1 MAMLNRNK
9 VLAALEAKRPE
20 FESYQAAQRSEQ
32 DRRRQLLDRFLAM
45 TAAEVA
51 ARVEDRGQAWPGAL
65 PTPEL
70 DQAVHLRIPFDV
82 RWQNHQEARAWA
94 RTILEGRP
102 VAAVD
107 GSQLPPNKELSVPVG
122 AVQIGWY
129 INYHVAGGRYEKDV
143 AFTVLAP
150 DELGEE
156 EGGEF
161 PDWRVNQQRF
171 VGECAQVRAIMARF
185 AGAPA
190 AERPLCFFDGSFI
203 ISFAGQMRPNR
214 AAAYLDAVRALLAE
228 AQAWATPLVGFVDS
242 SGSRDVVMLV
252 NTVAGPPNMS
262 LTDGALFAPLL
273 PNWGDR
279 TPFFICAR
287 NDPLSQQEKA
297 DFYQSVAFCY
307 IRLAA
312 ERPPARLEVP
322 RWLVES
328 GEAAAI
334 VDRVRAECVIGA
346 GGYPY
351 AIETADAVAVLQQAD
366 REHFYA
372 LFQQFAEQQGLP
384 FRVSRKQLSKQAR
397 R

>member
-1 MAMLNRNK
+1 MLSRNK
-9 VLAALEAKRPE
+9 VIDALQDKRTN
-20 FESYQAAQRSEQ
+20 FEDYQAGQRNEF
-32 DRRRQLLDRFLAM
+32 DLRRQLLDRFLQMNAATV
-45 TAAEVA
+45 TARIAE
-51 ARVEDRGQAWPGAL
+51 RGQAWPGAL

-70 DQAVHLRIPFDV
+70 DQAVELCIPFGV

-94 RTILEGRP
+94 LTILADKP

-107 GSQLPPNKELSVPVG
+107 GSQIPPSKEILTPVG

-171 VGECAQVRAIMARF
+171 VSECAQLSALMARF
-185 AGAPA
+185 AA
-190 AERPLCFFDGSFI
+190 ADERPLCFFDGSFI
-203 ISFAGQMRPNR
+203 ISFVGQIRPAR
-214 AAAYLDAVRALLAE
+214 AEAYLKAVRALLDRAE
-228 AQAWATPLVGFVDS
+228 ALAMPLVGFVDS
-242 SGSRDVVMLV
+242 SGSRDVVMLI
-252 NTVAGPPNMS
+252 NTVAGPPHMS

-273 PNWGDR
+273 ANWGDR

-287 NDPLSQQEKA
+287 NDPLSQQGEA
-297 DFYQSVAFCY
+297 SFYQDVAFCY

-312 ERPPARLEVP
+312 ERPPARIELP

-328 GEAAAI
+328 GEATAI

-351 AIETADAVAVLQQAD
+351 AIETADAVAVLQQRD

-372 LFQQFAEQQGLP
+372 LFQQFAEQQGMP
-384 FRVSRKQLSKQAR
+384 FHVSRKQLSKQAR

>member
-1 MAMLNRNK
+1 MLSRNK
-9 VLAALEAKRPE
+9 VIDALQDKRTN
-20 FESYQAAQRSEQ
+20 FEDYQAGQRNEF
-32 DRRRQLLDRFLAM
+32 DLRRQLLDRFLQMNAATV
-45 TAAEVA
+45 TARIAE
-51 ARVEDRGQAWPGAL
+51 RGQAWPGAL

-70 DQAVHLRIPFDV
+70 DQAVELCIPFGV

-94 RTILEGRP
+94 LTILADKP

-107 GSQLPPNKELSVPVG
+107 GSQIPPSKEILTPVG

-171 VGECAQVRAIMARF
+171 VGECAQLSALMARF
-185 AGAPA
+185 AA
-190 AERPLCFFDGSFI
+190 AGERPLCFFDGSFI
-203 ISFAGQMRPNR
+203 ISFVGQIRPAR
-214 AAAYLDAVRALLAE
+214 AEAYLKAVRALLDRAE
-228 AQAWATPLVGFVDS
+228 ALAMPLVGFVDS
-242 SGSRDVVMLV
+242 SGSRDVVMLI
-252 NTVAGPPNMS
+252 NTVAGPPHMS

-273 PNWGDR
+273 ANWGDR

-287 NDPLSQQEKA
+287 NDPLSQQGEA
-297 DFYQSVAFCY
+297 SFYQDVAFCY

-312 ERPPARLEVP
+312 ERPPARIELP

-351 AIETADAVAVLQQAD
+351 AIETADAVAVLQQRD

-372 LFQQFAEQQGLP
+372 LFQQFAEQQGMP
-384 FRVSRKQLSKQAR
+384 FHVSRKQLSKQAR

>member
-1 MAMLNRNK
+1 MLSRNK
-9 VLAALEAKRPE
+9 VIDALQAKRTN
-20 FESYQAAQRSEQ
+20 FEAYQAGQRSEF
-32 DRRRQLLDRFLAM
+32 DLRRQLLDRFLQM

-51 ARVEDRGQAWPGAL
+51 ARIVERGQEWPGAL

-70 DQAVHLRIPFDV
+70 DQAENLCLPFDQ

-94 RTILEGRP
+94 LKTLAGKP

-107 GSQLPPNKELSVPVG
+107 GSQIPPSKEISAPVG

-129 INYHVAGGRYEKDV
+129 INYHAAGGRYEKDV
-143 AFTVLAP
+143 TFTVLAP

-171 VGECAQVRAIMARF
+171 VGECTQLAALMARF
-185 AGAPA
+185 AA
-190 AERPLCFFDGSFI
+190 AGERPLCFFDGSFI
-203 ISFAGQMRPNR
+203 ISFAGQIRPAR
-214 AAAYLDAVRALLAE
+214 AEPYLRAVRMLLE
-228 AQAWATPLVGFVDS
+228 RAQTLTMPLVGFVDS

-252 NTVAGPPNMS
+252 NTVAGPPHMS

-287 NDPLSQQEKA
+287 NDPLSQQGQA
-297 DFYQSVAFCY
+297 DFYQDVAFCY

-312 ERPPARLEVP
+312 ERPPARIEAP

-372 LFQQFAEQQGLP
+372 LFQQFAEQQGMP
-384 FRVSRKQLSKQAR
+384 FHVSRKQLSKQAR

>member
-1 MAMLNRNK
+1 MLSRNK
-9 VLAALEAKRPE
+9 VIDALQAKRAN
-20 FESYQAAQRSEQ
+20 FEAYQADQRSEFDLQ
-32 DRRRQLLDRFLAM
+32 RQLLDRFLQM
-45 TAAEVA
+45 TAAEVS
-51 ARVEDRGQAWPGAL
+51 ARVAERGQEWPGAL

-70 DQAVHLRIPFDV
+70 DRAVSLRLPFEQ

-94 RTILEGRP
+94 LTILANKP
-102 VAAVD
+102 VVAVD
-107 GSQLPPNKELSVPVG
+107 GSQIPPSKELSAPVG

-129 INYHVAGGRYEKDV
+129 INYHAPGGRYEKDV
-143 AFTVLAP
+143 VFTVLAP
-150 DELGEE
+150 DELGDE

-171 VGECAQVRAIMARF
+171 VGECTQLATLMQRF
-185 AGAPA
+185 AA
-190 AERPLCFFDGSFI
+190 AGERPLCFFDGSFI
-203 ISFAGQMRPNR
+203 ISFAGQIRPAR
-214 AAAYLDAVRALLAE
+214 AAPYLTAVRSLLE
-228 AQAWATPLVGFVDS
+228 QAQRLAMPLVGFVDS
-242 SGSRDVVMLV
+242 SGSHDVVMLV

-262 LTDGALFAPLL
+262 LTDGALLAPLL

-287 NDPLSQQEKA
+287 NDPLSQQGQA
-297 DFYQSVAFCY
+297 DFYQEVAFCY

-312 ERPPARLEVP
+312 ERPPARIEAP

-351 AIETADAVAVLQQAD
+351 AIETADAVAVLQQRD

-372 LFQQFAEQQGLP
+372 LFQQFAEQQGIP
-384 FRVSRKQLSKQAR
+384 FHVSRKQMSKQMR

>member
-1 MAMLNRNK
+1 MLSRNK
-9 VLAALEAKRPE
+9 VIDALQAKRAN
-20 FESYQAAQRSEQ
+20 FEAYQAGQRSEF
-32 DRRRQLLDRFLAM
+32 DLRRQLLDRFLQM
-45 TAAEVA
+45 TAAEVS
-51 ARVEDRGQAWPGAL
+51 ARVVERGQEWPGAL

-70 DQAVHLRIPFDV
+70 DQAVNLRLPFEQ

-94 RTILEGRP
+94 LTILANKP
-102 VAAVD
+102 VVAVD
-107 GSQLPPNKELSVPVG
+107 GSQIPPSKELSAPVG

-129 INYHVAGGRYEKDV
+129 INYHAPGGRYEKDV
-143 AFTVLAP
+143 VFTVLAP

-171 VGECAQVRAIMARF
+171 VGECTQLATLMQRF
-185 AGAPA
+185 AA
-190 AERPLCFFDGSFI
+190 AGERPLCFFDGSFI
-203 ISFAGQMRPNR
+203 ISFAGQIRPAR
-214 AAAYLDAVRALLAE
+214 AAPYLTAVRALLGQ
-228 AQAWATPLVGFVDS
+228 AQRLAMPLVGFVDS
-242 SGSRDVVMLV
+242 SGSHDVVMLV
-252 NTVAGPPNMS
+252 NTVAGPPNMG
-262 LTDGALFAPLL
+262 LTDGALLAPLL

-287 NDPLSQQEKA
+287 NDPLSQQGQA
-297 DFYQSVAFCY
+297 DFYQEVAFCY

-312 ERPPARLEVP
+312 ERPPARIEAP

-351 AIETADAVAVLQQAD
+351 AIETADAVAVLQQRD

-372 LFQQFAEQQGLP
+372 LFQQFAEQQGIP
-384 FRVSRKQLSKQAR
+384 FHVSRKQMSKQMR

>member
-1 MAMLNRNK
+1 MLSRNK
-9 VLAALEAKRPE
+9 VIEALQAKRTN
-20 FESYQAAQRSEQ
+20 FEAYQAGQRNEFDLRQ
-32 DRRRQLLDRFLAM
+32 QLLDRFLRM
-45 TAAEVA
+45 TAAEA
-51 ARVEDRGQAWPGAL
+51 TARLAEHGQAWPGAL
-65 PTPEL
+65 PTPEF
-70 DQAVHLRIPFDV
+70 DRAVNLCLPFEQH
-82 RWQNHQEARAWA
+82 WQNHQEARAWA
-94 RTILEGRP
+94 LTILAGKP

-107 GSQLPPNKELSVPVG
+107 GSQIPPSKEISAPVG

-129 INYHVAGGRYEKDV
+129 INYHAPGGRYEKDV

-171 VGECAQVRAIMARF
+171 VSECAQLATLMTRF
-185 AGAPA
+185 AA
-190 AERPLCFFDGSFI
+190 AGERPLCFFDGSFI
-203 ISFAGQMRPNR
+203 ISFAGQIRPAR
-214 AAAYLDAVRALLAE
+214 AEPYLKAVRDLLE
-228 AQAWATPLVGFVDS
+228 RAQALAMPLVGFVDS
-242 SGSRDVVMLV
+242 SGSHDVVMLV
-252 NTVAGPPNMS
+252 NTVAGPPYMS
-262 LTDGALFAPLL
+262 LTDGALLAPLL

-287 NDPLSQQEKA
+287 NDPLSQQGQA
-297 DFYQSVAFCY
+297 DFYREVAFCY

-312 ERPPARLEVP
+312 ERPPARIEAP

-366 REHFYA
+366 RERFYA
-372 LFQQFAEQQGLP
+372 LFQQFAEQQGIP

>member
-1 MAMLNRNK
+1 MLSRNK
-9 VLAALEAKRPE
+9 VIDALRDKRTN
-20 FESYQAAQRSEQ
+20 FEEYQSGQRSEF
-32 DRRRQLLDRFLAM
+32 DLRRQLLDRFLQM
-45 TAAEVA
+45 TAGEVTARIAE
-51 ARVEDRGQAWPGAL
+51 RGQDWPGAL

-70 DQAVHLRIPFDV
+70 DQATDLCIPFGV
-82 RWQNHQEARAWA
+82 RWRNHQEARAWA
-94 RTILEGRP
+94 LSVLEGQP

-107 GSQLPPNKELSVPVG
+107 GSQIPPSKEISVPVG

-171 VGECAQVRAIMARF
+171 VGECTQL
-185 AGAPA
+185 A
-190 AERPLCFFDGSFI
+190 ALMTRCAADGERPLCFFDGSFI
-203 ISFAGQMRPNR
+203 ISFVGQIRPGR
-214 AAAYLDAVRALLAE
+214 AEPYLKAVQAMLDRAQTLAM
-228 AQAWATPLVGFVDS
+228 PLVGFVDS
-242 SGSRDVVMLV
+242 SGSHDVVMLV

-262 LTDGALFAPLL
+262 LTDGALLAPLL
-273 PNWGDR
+273 PQWGDR

-287 NDPLSQQEKA
+287 NDPLSQQNKA
-297 DFYQSVAFCY
+297 AFYQDVAFCY

-312 ERPPARLEVP
+312 ERPPARIELP

-372 LFQQFAEQQGLP
+372 LFQQFAEQQGMP
-384 FRVSRKQLSKQAR
+384 FHLSRKQLSKQAR

>member
-1 MAMLNRNK
+1 MLSRNK
-9 VLAALEAKRPE
+9 VIEALQAKRTN
-20 FESYQAAQRSEQ
+20 FEAYQAGQRNEFDLRQ
-32 DRRRQLLDRFLAM
+32 QLLDRFLRM
-45 TAAEVA
+45 TAAEA
-51 ARVEDRGQAWPGAL
+51 TARLAEHGQAWPGAL
-65 PTPEL
+65 PTPEF
-70 DQAVHLRIPFDV
+70 DRAVNLCLPFEQH
-82 RWQNHQEARAWA
+82 WQNHQEARAWA
-94 RTILEGRP
+94 LTILAGKP

-107 GSQLPPNKELSVPVG
+107 GSQIPPSKEISAPVG

-129 INYHVAGGRYEKDV
+129 INYHAPGGRYEKDV

-171 VGECAQVRAIMARF
+171 VSECAQLATLMTRF
-185 AGAPA
+185 AA
-190 AERPLCFFDGSFI
+190 AGERPLCFFDGSFI
-203 ISFAGQMRPNR
+203 ISFAGQIRPAR
-214 AAAYLDAVRALLAE
+214 AEPYLKAVRDLLE
-228 AQAWATPLVGFVDS
+228 RAQTLAMPLVGFVDS
-242 SGSRDVVMLV
+242 SGSHDVVMLV
-252 NTVAGPPNMS
+252 NTVAGPPYMS
-262 LTDGALFAPLL
+262 LTDGALLAPLL

-287 NDPLSQQEKA
+287 NDPLSQQGQA
-297 DFYQSVAFCY
+297 DFYREVAFCY

-312 ERPPARLEVP
+312 ERPPARIEAP

-366 REHFYA
+366 RERFYA
-372 LFQQFAEQQGLP
+372 LFQQFAEQQGIP

>member
-1 MAMLNRNK
+1 MLSRNK
-9 VLAALEAKRPE
+9 VIDALQAKRTN
-20 FESYQAAQRSEQ
+20 FEAYQASQRSEF
-32 DRRRQLLDRFLAM
+32 DLRRQLLDRFLQL
-45 TAAEVA
+45 TAAEVS
-51 ARVEDRGQAWPGAL
+51 ARVTERGQAWPGAL

-70 DQAVHLRIPFDV
+70 DQAQNLCLPFDQ

-94 RTILEGRP
+94 LTILAGQP
-102 VAAVD
+102 VVAVD
-107 GSQLPPNKELSVPVG
+107 GSQIPPSKEISAPVG

-129 INYHVAGGRYEKDV
+129 INYHAPGGRYEKDV

-171 VGECAQVRAIMARF
+171 VGECTQLATLMTRF
-185 AGAPA
+185 AA
-190 AERPLCFFDGSFI
+190 AGEHPLCFFDGSFI
-203 ISFAGQMRPNR
+203 ISFAGQIRPAR
-214 AAAYLDAVRALLAE
+214 AEAYLQAVRALLE
-228 AQAWATPLVGFVDS
+228 QAQTLAMPLVGFVDS
-242 SGSRDVVMLV
+242 SGSHDVVMLI
-252 NTVAGPPNMS
+252 NTVVGPPHMS
-262 LTDGALFAPLL
+262 LTDGALLAPLL

-287 NDPLSQQEKA
+287 NDPLSQQGQA
-297 DFYQSVAFCY
+297 DFYQEIAFCY

-312 ERPPARLEVP
+312 ERPPARIELP

-334 VDRVRAECVIGA
+334 VDRVRAECVISA

-351 AIETADAVAVLQQAD
+351 AIETADAVAVLQQRD

-372 LFQQFAEQQGLP
+372 LFQQFAEQQGMP
-384 FRVSRKQLSKQAR
+384 FHVSRKQLSKQAR

>member
-1 MAMLNRNK
+1 MLSRDK
-9 VLAALEAKRPE
+9 VIAALAEKRTQ
-20 FESYQAAQRSEQ
+20 FEQYRSEQ
-32 DRRRQLLDRFLAM
+32 RNQFDLRDQLVARFSQLSVDEV
-45 TAAEVA
+45 TA
-51 ARVEDRGQAWPGAL
+51 RILQSGQEWPGAL

-70 DQAVHLRIPFDV
+70 DRSVDLCIPFGE
-82 RWQNHQEARAWA
+82 RWEEHQSARVWA
-94 RTILEGRP
+94 RSILEGHP

-107 GSQLPPNKELSVPVG
+107 GSQIPPSKEISAPVG

-129 INYHVAGGRYEKDV
+129 INYHAAGGRYEKDV
-143 AFTVLAP
+143 RFEVLAP
-150 DELGEE
+150 DELGED
-156 EGGEF
+156 EGGDF

-171 VGECAQVRAIMARF
+171 VGECEQLMTIMERHATG
-185 AGAPA
+185 GASEA
-190 AERPLCFFDGSFI
+190 PLCLFDGSFV
-203 ISFAGQMRPNR
+203 ISFAGQMRPGR
-214 AAAYLDAVRALLAE
+214 AQVYVRAVRALLE
-228 AQAWATPLVGFVDS
+228 QSRQLATPLAGFVDS
-242 SGSRDVVMLV
+242 SGSRDVVMLI
-252 NTVAGPPNMS
+252 NTVAGPPYMN

-287 NDPLSQQEKA
+287 NDPLSQQGNA
-297 DFYQSVAFCY
+297 DFYRDVAFCY

-312 ERPPARLEVP
+312 GQPPARIELP

-328 GEAAAI
+328 ADAPAI
-334 VDRVRAECVIGA
+334 VDRVRAECIVGA

-351 AIETADAVAVLQQAD
+351 AIETADAVAVLKQGD

-384 FRVSRKQLSKQAR
+384 FRVSRKQLSKQGR

>member
-1 MAMLNRNK
+1 MLSRNK
-9 VLAALEAKRPE
+9 VIDALQDKRTN
-20 FESYQAAQRSEQ
+20 FEEYQAGQRSEF
-32 DRRRQLLDRFLAM
+32 DLRRQLLDRFLRM
-45 TAAEVA
+45 TAAEVT
-51 ARVEDRGQAWPGAL
+51 ARIAERGQAWPGAL

-70 DQAVHLRIPFDV
+70 DQAVDLCVPFAS
-82 RWQNHQEARAWA
+82 RWRNHQEARAWA
-94 RTILEGRP
+94 LTILAGKP

-107 GSQLPPNKELSVPVG
+107 GSQIPPSKEISVPVG

-171 VGECAQVRAIMARF
+171 VGECTQLAALMTRF
-185 AGAPA
+185 AAAGA
-190 AERPLCFFDGSFI
+190 RPLCFFDGSFI
-203 ISFAGQMRPNR
+203 ISFAGQIRPAR
-214 AAAYLDAVRALLAE
+214 AEPYLKTVRALLAH
-228 AQAWATPLVGFVDS
+228 AQALAMPLVGFVDS

-252 NTVAGPPNMS
+252 NTVAGPPHMS

-287 NDPLSQQEKA
+287 NDPLSQQGQA
-297 DFYQSVAFCY
+297 DFYQEVAFCY

-312 ERPPARLEVP
+312 ERPPARIELP

-328 GEAAAI
+328 GEATAI
-334 VDRVRAECVIGA
+334 VDRVRAECIIGA

-366 REHFYA
+366 RDHFYA
-372 LFQQFAEQQGLP
+372 LFQQFAEQQGMP
-384 FRVSRKQLSKQAR
+384 FHVSRKQLSKQVR